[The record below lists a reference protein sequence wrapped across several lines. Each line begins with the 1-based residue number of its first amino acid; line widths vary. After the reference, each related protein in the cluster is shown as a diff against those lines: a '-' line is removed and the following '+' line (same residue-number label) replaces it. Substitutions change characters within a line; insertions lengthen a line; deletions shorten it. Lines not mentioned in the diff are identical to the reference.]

1 MPIGYKFLSKS
12 FTFEK
17 TNLMSGLNKV
27 ILIGNVGRDPEMR
40 YSEGN
45 IGRLSFSLATTE
57 YYKDRN
63 GNRTEHTEWHNIVMW
78 RGLAEN
84 AEKIIKKGSQ
94 VYIEGKIQSRQ
105 WNDKDGNKKNVTEIV
120 AENFILLQRGSNGI
134 NDDKL
139 GAGQIPS

>member
-1 MPIGYKFLSKS
+1 
-12 FTFEK
+12 
-17 TNLMSGLNKV
+17 MSGLNKV

-57 YYKDRN
+57 YYKDKS

-84 AEKIIKKGSQ
+84 AEKIVRKGSQ
-94 VYIEGKIQSRQ
+94 IYIEGKIQSRQ
-105 WNDKDGNKKNVTEIV
+105 WVDKDGNKKNVTEIV
-120 AENFILLQRGSNGI
+120 ADNFIILHRPTNSGNEDKSGI
-134 NDDKL
+134 
-139 GAGQIPS
+139 GQIPTRMIGTRTEL

>member
-1 MPIGYKFLSKS
+1 MQVDYKFLNKS

-45 IGRLSFSLATTE
+45 IGRLSFSMATTE

-120 AENFILLQRGSNGI
+120 AENFILLQRGGNGV
-134 NDDKL
+134 NEEKL
-139 GAGQIPS
+139 GTGQLPS

>member
-1 MPIGYKFLSKS
+1 MPIGCKFLSKS

-120 AENFILLQRGSNGI
+120 AENFILLQRGANGI